1 METVI
6 LINNESEYQ
15 EILQQAVALIEA
27 TRNKIARTV
36 VLSSNELH
44 WEIGKLLYEKS

>member
-27 TRNKIARTV
+27 TRNTVARAV

-44 WEIGKLLYEKS
+44 WEIGNFV